1 MAGPNATEYLAPN
14 ATEYRGRMAAG
25 CQRAPSAL
33 RCVIQEVRANEKAL
47 RCAYRV
53 VHPRAAF
60 VIAMGDFNFD
70 ASTEQYRQTAAALDE
85 TWVTAQERVVDPGA
99 SDPGGRI
106 DHIFVSRN
114 TCVVRCRYI
123 PEGPSDHPG
132 VLAEL
137 AW

>member
-1 MAGPNATEYLAPN
+1 MH
-14 ATEYRGRMAAG
+14 RGRHCGGGQLVGVLVTHLDNDGALPQ
-25 CQRAPSAL
+25 QRL
-33 RCVIQEVRANEKAL
+33 VIDRASRDA
-47 RCAYRV
+47 V
-53 VHPRAAF
+53 GAAF

-114 TCVVRCRYI
+114 TRVVRCRYI